1 MIDKIIKFF
10 IRALVNLDYKR
21 THFFTYSWSIDEL
34 NEMYIQSEEVMI
46 DKGYTRFGTKE
57 IPHTHKE
64 TENDNKV

>member
-10 IRALVNLDYKR
+10 IKALVNLYYKR

-34 NEMYIQSEEVMI
+34 NEMHIQSEEVML

-57 IPHTHKE
+57 IPHTRKE
-64 TENDNKV
+64 AENDS